1 MNPIAQPVDFNTM
14 KPLVQEVQKQKQQE
28 IDAEYVSISLPS
40 GYKLYD
46 FKDLYIK
53 PFKTKHIRKLLQGQ
67 MNENTRYMIEV
78 FNSCLSCKEG
88 YTDLAY
94 RLCREDFTYIQ
105 YWQRKHSMPSTPYT
119 QMIHC
124 TAPEHEE
131 LIRQGKMRESSLD
144 FPYTFNDKLTVTNL
158 ENFSEDNLQEY
169 LTDYLKELG
178 VSLRIPRM
186 QDIVEMEELA
196 ETATT
201 EEVGEDGLAWYLSAI
216 PALLI
221 SKKDS
226 NDKEISFKEKFDIVD
241 NSDPETM
248 VRLRQANEA
257 CPDFGVKQTIQ
268 YKCPG
273 CGALGTTQ
281 LVLNAHSFLPES
293 LL

>member
-14 KPLVQEVQKQKQQE
+14 KPLVQDVQKQQE
-28 IDAEYVSISLPS
+28 IEAEYVAISLPS

-78 FNSCLSCKEG
+78 FNSCLACKEG
-88 YTDLAY
+88 YKDLAY

-124 TAPEHEE
+124 TSPEHEE
-131 LIRQGKMRESSLD
+131 LVRQGKMRESSLD

-158 ENFSEDNLQEY
+158 ENFSEDSLQEY
-169 LTDYLKELG
+169 LTDYLKAHN
-178 VSLRIPRM
+178 VTLRIPRM

-196 ETATT
+196 ETMSLEDNA
-201 EEVGEDGLAWYLSAI
+201 GEDGLGWYLSAI
-216 PALLI
+216 PALLL
-221 SKKDS
+221 SKK
-226 NDKEISFKEKFDIVD
+226 NEHGQEISFKEKFDLVD
-241 NSDPETM
+241 DSDPETM

-257 CPDFGVKQTIQ
+257 CPDFGVKQVIN